1 MRIFTEHRI
10 ENGLAAG
17 NKGIPT
23 NGESVKV
30 RCPAAVLLFI
40 RRYQNIEPLLY
51 AIRTFRYDLKCN
63 LAEHCRQWQRT
74 RNFPGADLNPN
85 GHSPDFLGG
94 IYAAFLLWNEQR
106 GI

>member
-30 RCPAAVLLFI
+30 RCPAAILLFI
-40 RRYQNIEPLLY
+40 RRYIDKAEPLNNEFYL
-51 AIRTFRYDLKCN
+51 LKVRF
-63 LAEHCRQWQRT
+63 EM
-74 RNFPGADLNPN
+74 
-85 GHSPDFLGG
+85 
-94 IYAAFLLWNEQR
+94 
-106 GI
+106 